1 MCGIATEGPSDL
13 GHIWRSAPALETPS
27 FPTRPWGRS
36 PSPRAVGNPG
46 QPSAGAPDPPVLTCL
61 WQAEDS
67 ICFPVGLDR
76 ESPVQTSALAFR
88 PADGV
93 YYPRFACDRRPGPP
107 TLILPP
113 QTLKPVH
120 QRGVGLPELEPP
132 ASGAASSLRNRSFL
146 PLLQSPASCSSL
158 CPVGAGKPTPRPL
171 EVGGL
176 GTSHRARSE
185 LQATFTIS
193 WEP

>member
-1 MCGIATEGPSDL
+1 M
-13 GHIWRSAPALETPS
+13 
-27 FPTRPWGRS
+27 
-36 PSPRAVGNPG
+36 
-46 QPSAGAPDPPVLTCL
+46 LTCL

-93 YYPRFACDRRPGPP
+93 YYPRLACDRQPGLP

-146 PLLQSPASCSSL
+146 PLPQSPASCSSL
-158 CPVGAGKPTPRPL
+158 CPVGVGEPTLRPPRGAQGRVALEKPS
-171 EVGGL
+171 E
-176 GTSHRARSE
+176 HR
-185 LQATFTIS
+185 ATFTIS